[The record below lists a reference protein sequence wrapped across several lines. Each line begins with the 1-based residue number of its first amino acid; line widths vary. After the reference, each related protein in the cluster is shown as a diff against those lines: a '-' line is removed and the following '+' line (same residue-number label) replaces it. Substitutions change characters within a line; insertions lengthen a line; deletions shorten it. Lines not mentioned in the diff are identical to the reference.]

1 MNDNMILKIRIIDI
15 IKKNEGFESRLYKD
29 IKGKLTIGYGFNL
42 EEIQIP
48 ENIAYM
54 WLKMLVDDLYLNL
67 STLLDFFDFLDE
79 VRKAVLVD
87 MSYNIGVEGLLKFK
101 KMLKA
106 LENEDYGKTAEEMK
120 NSKWYEEVPNRADR
134 LIKMMIT
141 GEFDVS

>member
-79 VRKAVLVD
+79 VRKAILID
-87 MSYNIGVEGLLKFK
+87 MAYNIGVEGLLKFN
-101 KMLKA
+101 KMLKS
-106 LENEDYGKTAEEMK
+106 LENEDYEKAAKEMK